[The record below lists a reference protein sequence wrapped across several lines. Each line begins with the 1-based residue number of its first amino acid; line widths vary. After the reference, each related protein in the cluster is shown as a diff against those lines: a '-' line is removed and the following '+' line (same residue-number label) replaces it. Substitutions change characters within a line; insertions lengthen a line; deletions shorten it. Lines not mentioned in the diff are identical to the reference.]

1 MNITD
6 SNYVNSLQKKP
17 GSQECSDWSNTFP
30 KWTQLQTK
38 CNPLLGE
45 TVICGSLSFWKTRQT
60 NACVILVCVPSC
72 MMEARDQ
79 TPQQI
84 GTPEI
89 SWNRSMSQRNHPT
102 VTIIKANTY
111 CLLQTRKPHVT
122 DMKFFKQTALFPDN
136 LRIGLDICTRLP
148 PACWWLAVIE
158 FWLRSP
164 TRPTIRIELQGSILS
179 NRQREELKHC

>member
-1 MNITD
+1 MLWLKQHIPKMNATSNKVQPTAWRD
-6 SNYVNSLQKKP
+6 SHL
-17 GSQECSDWSNTFP
+17 W
-30 KWTQLQTK
+30 QLE
-38 CNPLLGE
+38 LLKD
-45 TVICGSLSFWKTRQT
+45 KTNKRM
-60 NACVILVCVPSC
+60 CDSSVCVPSC